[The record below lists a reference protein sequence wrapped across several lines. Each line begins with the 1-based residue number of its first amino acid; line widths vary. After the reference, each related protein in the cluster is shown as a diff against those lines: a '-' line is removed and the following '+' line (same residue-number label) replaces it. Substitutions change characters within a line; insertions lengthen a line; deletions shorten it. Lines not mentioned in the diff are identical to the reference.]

1 MMRTWTGRCL
11 LGRTRLMRR
20 SCPPGILVTQK
31 KSPSGALRWR
41 GTALRTKFDVRFAK
55 VSSPHGGRADDG
67 PELPVV
73 AGDPAIAHI
82 EEGLPVGSGKE
93 RPVARNLN
101 IAQQVM
107 KGGGRSRRSRSG
119 RQSFPSSRPRA
130 PPARS
135 SQGRSPPPG
144 RAVRPPPACA
154 LSAQGRSR

>member
-1 MMRTWTGRCL
+1 
-11 LGRTRLMRR
+11 MRR

-55 VSSPHGGRADDG
+55 VSSPHGGRAGDG

-73 AGDPAIAHI
+73 AGDPAMAHI
-82 EEGLPVGSGKE
+82 EEGLPAGSGKE

-107 KGGGRSRRSRSG
+107 KGGGDLDRAAVDLGGKASRRPG
-119 RQSFPSSRPRA
+119 PGLHQLGRPR
-130 PPARS
+130 
-135 SQGRSPPPG
+135 RSPPPG

-154 LSAQGRSR
+154 LSAQGCSR